1 MAIKRFEVLE
11 GSHVVNNDP
20 IEFVSKGG
28 VVETEIDLA
37 AKFGESKF
45 KYLGDVES
53 TKADSKSDKKGK
65 AE

>member
-20 IEFVSKGG
+20 METINKGG
-28 VVETEIDLA
+28 VVETEVDLV
-37 AKFGESKF
+37 AKFGDNKF
-45 KYLGDVES
+45 KYLGDVEPA
-53 TKADSKSDKKGK
+53 KADSKSDKKGK